1 MVDEITA
8 TRGEHTTVPACC
20 NLLQLNPS
28 LSLPLATVRLQE
40 ADLDRPLILTAE
52 ALTDNLMRMTALL
65 DREGLPELAEAFRL
79 GGWGG
84 LPELAEAFRWG
95 GEARLRR
102 RISISPTGKKGI
114 QAAVRQ

>member
-65 DREGLPELAEAFRL
+65 DREGLPELAEAFR
-79 GGWGG
+79 
-84 LPELAEAFRWG
+84 WG

-102 RISISPTGKKGI
+102 WISSSLTGKKGI
-114 QAAVRQ
+114 QAAVRR